1 MVAWKVN
8 LTLWGFIGN
17 DVTPVARALSH
28 DRDLDGIFFTCYVA
42 CFVFGVSHIDG
53 VAHGQVQRD
62 AIAHKSSQNL
72 CAVVVFRNM
81 HDAIEGLAIV
91 EIGTD
96 NLTDWG
102 ARVLDLDRGSVKRPG
117 VHDLSELGLCEV
129 EAVVRVPLPTGVTHS
144 QQKRCECICRHK

>member
-72 CAVVVFRNM
+72 CAVVVFGYM
-81 HDAIEGLAIV
+81 HDTIECLAVV
-91 EIGTD
+91 EVGTD
-96 NLTDWG
+96 NLSDWG
-102 ARVLDLDRGSVKRPG
+102 ARVLYFDWSSMQRPG
-117 VHDLSELGLCEV
+117 VHDLLELGLGEIESIVCV
-129 EAVVRVPLPTGVTHS
+129 SFSAGVAHS